1 VGGPNS
7 DEGIDTVYS
16 RDIQYVLCDFNPYFD
31 QLYFHVICVTYIGP
45 VSSSSD
51 NIIGPMVYTV
61 YKQHSPSPVTFGME
75 SKY

>member
-31 QLYFHVICVTYIGP
+31 QLYFHVIFVTYIGP
-45 VSSSSD
+45 VSLSSD
-51 NIIGPMVYTV
+51 NVIGLMVYTV
-61 YKQHSPSPVTFGME
+61 KTQHHPKTVTFGVE